1 MLAEIQL
8 DLIDGLCQQHSQK
21 TGTEIDVL
29 KSVSFILHDNR
40 KLLESAV
47 EILGEEPPATGV
59 KQFVSSSCGR
69 MCWKVRG
76 SQDREYT
83 CLANYCSC
91 PSFFQQSKQAD
102 GKIYCKHLL
111 AIKLATIL
119 HMIETETVSDER
131 FVEVMCQETSTASVL
146 SNKPYRHWKK

>member
-1 MLAEIQL
+1 MLSEVQL
-8 DLIDGLCQQHSQK
+8 ELIDGLCKYHGEK
-21 TGTEIDVL
+21 RGNDIDVL

-59 KQFVSSSCGR
+59 KQFISSSCGR
-69 MCWKVRG
+69 VCWKVRG
-76 SQDREYT
+76 SQDRDYT

-91 PSFFQQSKQAD
+91 PSFFQQSKQVD
-102 GKIYCKHLL
+102 GKIFCKHLL
-111 AIKLATIL
+111 AIKLATVMQL
-119 HMIETETVSDER
+119 MDTETVSDER